1 MYNKSKLGSAKAQLR
16 IVSQSYG
23 DMVRTFLFQVGAARG
38 DLDAGTLIEAVV
50 SISFAA
56 DLQQRRVPAVLELQ
70 AGLQPALQEARL
82 KAEQAA
88 DIFTQVNNDKI
99 LSPSFPQCLLL
110 RRMSMS
116 GHGSPMTGSQ
126 MTSSAMSIGP

>member
-1 MYNKSKLGSAKAQLR
+1 M
-16 IVSQSYG
+16 
-23 DMVRTFLFQVGAARG
+23 
-38 DLDAGTLIEAVV
+38 
-50 SISFAA
+50 
-56 DLQQRRVPAVLELQ
+56 LELQ